1 MCDCIKDELVLIIL
15 VNKIYNQYL
24 SEKQSEFH
32 WLKLSKQIKET
43 VLLRK
48 YH

>member
-15 VNKIYNQYL
+15 ENKIYNQYL
-24 SEKQSEFH
+24 SKKQSEFH

-43 VLLRK
+43 ILLRE